1 MIPSRNTILSIVAAE
16 PPTELVYSLLSAYGR
31 RRGGELPGAWF
42 VAVLQALRHK
52 PASVRQALFR
62 LTRTGALE
70 ARKDGRLAWYR
81 LSSYGQA
88 AIATGSDKLFTPP
101 SLSWDGRWTLVFYQF
116 DTGSRDARDQ
126 AREILELEGF
136 ALFGRGVY
144 IHPHEQTERVL
155 NLLRE
160 VHLEDRV
167 TIFHGRRLNGESDSI
182 LAARLWNL
190 RRLERGYSQFL
201 KIFEPLA
208 DRPATAWTP
217 AEAFAGRL
225 ALACKFLR
233 TAWDDPR
240 LPPALL
246 PVDWSGHRA
255 RRVAARLYE
264 KLMPGTL
271 QHGDAIAGRLGISIL
286 GKTSTPSNKDFSNND
301 FSNGDLFSSER
312 KVP

>member
-1 MIPSRNTILSIVAAE
+1 MSIITAE

-42 VAVLQALRHK
+42 VTVLESLGHK

-62 LTRTGALE
+62 LTRMGDLE
-70 ARKDGRLAWYR
+70 ARKEGRLAWYR
-81 LSSYGQA
+81 LSKYGQA
-88 AIATGSDKLFTPP
+88 AIATGSEKLFTTPP
-101 SLSWDGRWTLVFYQF
+101 LSWDGCWTLVFYQF

-136 ALFGRGVY
+136 ALFRRGVY

-160 VHLEDRV
+160 ARLEDRA
-167 TIFHGRRLNGESDSI
+167 TIFHGRRLNGETDI
-182 LAARLWNL
+182 VLAARLWNL
-190 RRLERGYSQFL
+190 RRLERGYRQFL
-201 KIFEPLA
+201 KIFERLA

-225 ALACKFLR
+225 ALACKFLS

-246 PVDWSGHRA
+246 PADWSGHRA
-255 RRVAARLYE
+255 RQVAARLYE

-271 QHGDAIAGRLGISIL
+271 QHGDAVARKLGISL
-286 GKTSTPSNKDFSNND
+286 SVKTSTPVENNFSNND
-301 FSNGDLFSSER
+301 LFSSAR
-312 KVP
+312 KAP